1 MADDTR
7 VGDSA
12 AALDALPPEL
22 CEIENRFL
30 QDSLVWGADLDGVAR
45 LTQLVQSL
53 PERKSTDT
61 AVVLNAVD
69 GEQDADGVDSI
80 EATPLDKHHPVKQS
94 PGEQKSSSSW
104 IAGVAALVIV
114 ALLAVV
120 FSTLGPGHN
129 TGTTAAPTVT
139 AEATATAEEATAT
152 PTRTP
157 APTAT
162 STVARVPTLG
172 PLTATFVIQPN
183 GNNISATSQTTSC
196 ASSAVFS
203 FEVDVQYSYAP
214 AGYVTYHWQHYDGNS
229 PGAPTTGPFTQ
240 SPSTPPR
247 TDIIPTGSPPNGDRD
262 GYNDSWTLEP
272 ADYSGSTPRWGDQF
286 VITAINGKTLA
297 TPIASNILHFPTGC

>member
-7 VGDSA
+7 VGDSTVES
-12 AALDALPPEL
+12 DTLPPEL
-22 CEIENRFL
+22 REIESRFL
-30 QDSLVWGADLDGVAR
+30 QDSLVWGADLDGIAR

-53 PERKSTDT
+53 PGRKSTDT
-61 AVVLNAVD
+61 ALVVMPVD
-69 GEQDADGVDSI
+69 GDPYADGVDSI

-94 PGEQKSSSSW
+94 LGGRKSSSSW

-120 FSTLGPGHN
+120 FSTLGPSHN
-129 TGTTAAPTVT
+129 TGTTATPTVT
-139 AEATATAEEATAT
+139 AEATATTEEATAT
-152 PTRTP
+152 PTHTP

-162 STVARVPTLG
+162 LTVAHVPT
-172 PLTATFVIQPN
+172 LTATFVIQSN

-196 ASSAVFS
+196 ASSAQFS

-229 PGAPTTGPFTQ
+229 PGAPTTGPFSQ

-247 TDIIPTGSPPNGDRD
+247 TDIIPTGSPPNGDRY
-262 GYNDSWTLEP
+262 GYNDSWTVEP

-286 VITAINGKTLA
+286 IITAINGKTLT
-297 TPIASNILHFPTGC
+297 TPIASHILHFPTGC